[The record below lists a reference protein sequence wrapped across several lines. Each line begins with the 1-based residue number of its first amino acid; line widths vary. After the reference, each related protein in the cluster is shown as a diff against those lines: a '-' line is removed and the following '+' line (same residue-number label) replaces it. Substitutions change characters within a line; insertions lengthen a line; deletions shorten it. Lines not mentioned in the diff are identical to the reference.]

1 MIFSVFFP
9 FFLVGPLKR
18 YRPIQA
24 DTVAKCLLYRA
35 MSDNEDKMIFESE
48 EIKTYTTLTINF

>member
-1 MIFSVFFP
+1 MTFSAIFL

-24 DTVAKCLLYRA
+24 DTVAKCLLYRS
-35 MSDNEDKMIFESE
+35 MSDNEDMMIFESE
-48 EIKTYTTLTINF
+48 EIKTYTTLNINF